1 MSITDRVVRAGGS
14 SPLARGLHCVCCLL
28 GDDAGIIPARAGFT
42 RTRAGSSRPG
52 RDHPRSRGVYMMGTS
67 RPNGMHGSS
76 PLARGLHVHHGPR
89 GPGWR
94 IIPAR
99 AGFTLRVLPAGGR
112 RRDHPRSRGVY
123 DAAESER
130 MVMCGSSPLA
140 RGLLSSSL
148 RAVCGARI
156 IPARAGF
163 TPRPPLA
170 RRPQP
175 DHPRSRGVYWRWW
188 SRCGPPLGSSPLA
201 RGLLT
206 PPIDNVTVRGIIPAR
221 AGFTSII
228 LQKSPRTW
236 DHPRS
241 RGVYPL
247 PYRPALGRPGSSPL
261 ARGLLIREYENTHGF
276 GSSPLAR
283 GLQPQRLRCRVPG
296 RIIPARAGFTSDGDS
311 SPSGASGSSPLAR
324 GLR

>member
-163 TPRPPLA
+163 TFVVSEGRLW
-170 RRPQP
+170 RE
-175 DHPRSRGVYWRWW
+175 DHPRSRGVYFR
-188 SRCGPPLGSSPLA
+188 
-201 RGLLT
+201 
-206 PPIDNVTVRGIIPAR
+206 
-221 AGFTSII
+221 
-228 LQKSPRTW
+228 
-236 DHPRS
+236 
-241 RGVYPL
+241 
-247 PYRPALGRPGSSPL
+247 
-261 ARGLLIREYENTHGF
+261 
-276 GSSPLAR
+276 
-283 GLQPQRLRCRVPG
+283 RL
-296 RIIPARAGFTSDGDS
+296 
-311 SPSGASGSSPLAR
+311 
-324 GLR
+324 